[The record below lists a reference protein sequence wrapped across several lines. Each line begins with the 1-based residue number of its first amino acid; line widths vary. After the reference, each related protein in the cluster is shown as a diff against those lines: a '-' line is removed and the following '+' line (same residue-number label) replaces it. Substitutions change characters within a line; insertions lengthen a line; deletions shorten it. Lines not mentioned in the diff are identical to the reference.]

1 MPNKDVI
8 IDVFDP
14 KTTIIVNTS
23 QYRKPSIKE
32 DNPEDSDVNQPNDE
46 PLKESTLFQLTQL
59 IISRQDNNLIS
70 LRKPFA
76 KLKMQTT
83 PHL

>member
-32 DNPEDSDVNQPNDE
+32 DNPEDSDVN
-46 PLKESTLFQLTQL
+46 
-59 IISRQDNNLIS
+59 
-70 LRKPFA
+70 
-76 KLKMQTT
+76 
-83 PHL
+83 